1 MSCQLKLI
9 EAERLLLHEM
19 VSREGL
25 HHEATIRQ
33 SRKVD
38 EMVIEIMKQN
48 NNGKKSEGL
57 RK

>member
-1 MSCQLKLI
+1 
-9 EAERLLLHEM
+9 M

-25 HHEATIRQ
+25 RHEATIRQ